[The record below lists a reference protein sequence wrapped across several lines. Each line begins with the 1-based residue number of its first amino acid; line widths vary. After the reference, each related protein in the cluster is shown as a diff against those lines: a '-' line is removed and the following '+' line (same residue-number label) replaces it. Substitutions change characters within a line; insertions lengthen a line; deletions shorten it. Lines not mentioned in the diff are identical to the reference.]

1 MKKIILLS
9 SLILLAS
16 CSQPKL
22 DPNYVKIDFKN
33 LSINEFLEEV
43 SEITGK
49 EIIVEEEIKGK
60 INFVSNGLILK
71 SDLIPLANAILET
84 KELTLVNRGDYYG
97 IVKGSR
103 AIFCGVEDVFP
114 KRGIPKTDTI
124 ALDNLDEK
132 VVQSKIK
139 PLLHKSAKV
148 SYKKESHTLVITAYP
163 QSLKSIQMLIDKL
176 KERKML
182 DLKHVK

>member
-1 MKKIILLS
+1 MRLKKIILLL
-9 SLILLAS
+9 SLILLTS

-22 DPNYVKIDFKN
+22 DPNYVKIDFRN

-60 INFVSNGLILK
+60 INFVSNARGILK
-71 SDLIPLANAILET
+71 SELIPLANAILET

-163 QSLKSIQMLIDKL
+163 QSLKSIQMLIDKMQEI
-176 KERKML
+176 KEK
-182 DLKHVK
+182 K